1 MTTAPAAARSRPARL
16 RVNSPPP
23 TFRTGSV
30 DSSDARFTR
39 IAMLET
45 MIEVQRIRN
54 RKRLAAGLLLIGIGA
69 AAVVFALVW

>member
-1 MTTAPAAARSRPARL
+1 
-16 RVNSPPP
+16 
-23 TFRTGSV
+23 V

-45 MIEVQRIRN
+45 MIEVQRIRT
-54 RKRLAAGLLLIGIGA
+54 RRRLAAGLLLIGIGA

>member
-1 MTTAPAAARSRPARL
+1 
-16 RVNSPPP
+16 
-23 TFRTGSV
+23 
-30 DSSDARFTR
+30 
-39 IAMLET
+39 MLET